1 MARKEQPTENVA
13 VQQKSIDD
21 APAAALAAHQANS
34 QKETTMNDK
43 QLFSHMQQA
52 GNDWLKLMTD
62 SAARFTASLGEV
74 QKLEQQGVAKA
85 ISAVDE
91 ASRVAKEAIN
101 LTEQLS
107 AQWRKAVTDYAQRT
121 LDLVSPKN

>member
-43 QLFSHMQQA
+43 QFFSHMQQA

>member
-1 MARKEQPTENVA
+1 MDN
-13 VQQKSIDD
+13 
-21 APAAALAAHQANS
+21 
-34 QKETTMNDK
+34 K
-43 QLFSHMQQA
+43 QFFSHLQQA

-62 SAARFTASLGEV
+62 SAARFSANLGEV

-85 ISAVDE
+85 LSAVDE

-101 LTEQLS
+101 LTEQFS

-121 LDLVSPKN
+121 LDLVTPKN